1 MAELDNKKIVAG
13 IEKLFADNNHF
24 VFWYDAQGEFADN
37 IADITEQ
44 LREPVV
50 IMGKNE
56 QFKTKLTLVAM
67 EQQGQSALV
76 YSPAPK
82 PDLTENFMTDML
94 YYSREYT
101 ANALVML
108 RQELR
113 VPDEDAAIFQEQKR
127 FFASKDR
134 QAKFQ
139 RLYQPGK
146 DLQMAI
152 MKFSVKSGSG

>member
-1 MAELDNKKIVAG
+1 MAELDTKKIVAG

-50 IMGKNE
+50 IMGENE

-101 ANALVML
+101 ANALVMSAGRGGRDL
-108 RQELR
+108 PGAETVVCQQRPPGQISETLS
-113 VPDEDAAIFQEQKR
+113 AGQG
-127 FFASKDR
+127 FADGHHGCAGR
-134 QAKFQ
+134 GQ
-139 RLYQPGK
+139 
-146 DLQMAI
+146 
-152 MKFSVKSGSG
+152 

>member
-1 MAELDNKKIVAG
+1 MAELDTKKIVAG

-94 YYSREYT
+94 YY
-101 ANALVML
+101 
-108 RQELR
+108 
-113 VPDEDAAIFQEQKR
+113 
-127 FFASKDR
+127 
-134 QAKFQ
+134 
-139 RLYQPGK
+139 
-146 DLQMAI
+146 
-152 MKFSVKSGSG
+152 

>member
-1 MAELDNKKIVAG
+1 MAELDTKKIVAG

-67 EQQGQSALV
+67 ERQGQSALI

-113 VPDEDAAIFQEQKR
+113 VPDEDAATFQEQKR
-127 FFASKDR
+127 FFC
-134 QAKFQ
+134 QQ
-139 RLYQPGK
+139 RPPGK
-146 DLQMAI
+146 ISETLSAGQGFADGDHGCA
-152 MKFSVKSGSG
+152 GRGR